1 MAIDIPLTEKV
12 AMAHSN
18 YPNGEGGYGSS
29 QSGRDGD
36 YRDSSYDNGGY
47 GSLQSESSY
56 QSSSSSSEESAYVV
70 SSSSEEHTTGY
81 RYSESVIPVGRRVF
95 VLGAVS
101 DSSGMALISK
111 PSNSKYKYIISTKS
125 EEQVAKEAR
134 GSANTAFY
142 GMLASFAIS
151 FLLVFFGLLSS
162 TPTPPR
168 R

>member
-1 MAIDIPLTEKV
+1 
-12 AMAHSN
+12 MAHSN

-29 QSGRDGD
+29 QS
-36 YRDSSYDNGGY
+36 
-47 GSLQSESSY
+47 ESSY
-56 QSSSSSSEESAYVV
+56 HSSSSSSEESSYVV

-101 DSSGMALISK
+101 DSSGMVLISK
-111 PSNSKYKYIISTKS
+111 PTNSKYKYIISTKS
-125 EEQVAKEAR
+125 EEQVAREAR

-142 GMLASFAIS
+142 WMLASFAIS

-162 TPTPPR
+162 TPTTPR

>member
-1 MAIDIPLTEKV
+1 
-12 AMAHSN
+12 
-18 YPNGEGGYGSS
+18 
-29 QSGRDGD
+29 
-36 YRDSSYDNGGY
+36 
-47 GSLQSESSY
+47 
-56 QSSSSSSEESAYVV
+56 
-70 SSSSEEHTTGY
+70 
-81 RYSESVIPVGRRVF
+81 VF

-111 PSNSKYKYIISTKS
+111 PSDSKYKYIISTKS